1 MNDENIALVELY
13 KDAVVE
19 QKKEKKRWFLFS
31 IFSNLAW
38 ALVFATGII
47 GFFIWDSHF
56 IYEAAETTSET
67 TTVYQD
73 TGEGEGN
80 NVYQAG
86 EHATYNE
93 GGE

>member
-38 ALVFATGII
+38 ALVFAAAII
-47 GFFIWDSHF
+47 GFFVWDS
-56 IYEAAETTSET
+56 
-67 TTVYQD
+67 Q
-73 TGEGEGN
+73 
-80 NVYQAG
+80 
-86 EHATYNE
+86 
-93 GGE
+93 

>member
-31 IFSNLAW
+31 IFSNLFW
-38 ALVFATGII
+38 GLVII
-47 GFFIWDSHF
+47 SMVVGFLIWDSQF
-56 IYEAAETTSET
+56 EYET
-67 TTVYQD
+67 TTETEVTQE
-73 TGEGEGN
+73 TSGEGN

-86 EHATYNE
+86 QNATYNE
-93 GGE
+93 GGD